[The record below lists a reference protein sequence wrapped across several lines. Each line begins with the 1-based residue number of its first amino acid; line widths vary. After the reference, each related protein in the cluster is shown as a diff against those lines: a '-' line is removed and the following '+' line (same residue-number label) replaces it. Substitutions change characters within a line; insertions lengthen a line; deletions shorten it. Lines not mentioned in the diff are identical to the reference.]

1 MTWDKRFEK
10 KLKACLRQAQRTR
23 RVAERGIEQIRRLL
37 DETRNMAA
45 KELYRRQIDNLQSIV
60 RSCEREEATI
70 RQLLHRIQNEPH
82 EAANGHAPPPPPPPP
97 SLPTTI
103 RVYVPKGLQISDDEI
118 VKLVLQKLNLNE
130 YAKEAKA

>member
-1 MTWDKRFEK
+1 MTGGKRIEK

-82 EAANGHAPPPPPPPP
+82 EAANGHAPPPPPP

-103 RVYVPKGLQISDDEI
+103 RVYVPKGLQITDDEI

>member
-10 KLKACLRQAQRTR
+10 KLKACLRQTERTR
-23 RVAERGIEQIRRLL
+23 RVAERGIDEIRRLL
-37 DETRNMAA
+37 DETENVAA
-45 KELYRRQIDNLQSIV
+45 KQLYRRQIDQLQGIV

-70 RQLLHRIQNEPH
+70 RELLHRMQNEPH
-82 EAANGHAPPPPPPPP
+82 GGAKGHAPPPA
-97 SLPTTI
+97 SMPTLV
-103 RVYVPKGLQISDDEI
+103 RVIVPKGLQITDDEI

>member
-82 EAANGHAPPPPPPPP
+82 EAANGHAPPPP

-130 YAKEAKA
+130 YAKETKA

>member
-82 EAANGHAPPPPPPPP
+82 EGANGHAPPPPPP

-103 RVYVPKGLQISDDEI
+103 RVYVPKGLQITDDEI